1 VSYSG
6 PDEPNP
12 RVVDVLERENDDTE
26 HHFKVLVVEEV

>member
-26 HHFKVLVVEEV
+26 HVVEEV